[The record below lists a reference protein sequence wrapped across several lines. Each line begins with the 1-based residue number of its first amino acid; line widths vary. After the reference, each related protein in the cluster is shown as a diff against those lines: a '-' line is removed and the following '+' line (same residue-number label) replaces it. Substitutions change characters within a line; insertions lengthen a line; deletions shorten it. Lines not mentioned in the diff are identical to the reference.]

1 MQSEAAWAA
10 YQKGIQKAIPKQA
23 EFLAGIYDERAA
35 IMLLEQ
41 EIEEGLAQSFKSI
54 DEQGK
59 ETFSDLKNAVT
70 GWASSFSSQLNDML
84 WKADTTFRDILR
96 SFAQMITQMII
107 QKQVVEPMLGALF
120 TSAQGNVFDKGRV
133 VPYGK
138 GTIVTRPTVFPMAH
152 GLGLMAEKGPEAVMP
167 LIRTPGGDLGVKTIG
182 GKSEVRDFYIIMQNP
197 VFQDLATQRRVFA
210 NIAAQITEKVAP
222 GAVIRSYD
230 NDGPI
235 RSRVRSRA

>member
-1 MQSEAAWAA
+1 
-10 YQKGIQKAIPKQA
+10 
-23 EFLAGIYDERAA
+23 
-35 IMLLEQ
+35 
-41 EIEEGLAQSFKSI
+41 
-54 DEQGK
+54 
-59 ETFSDLKNAVT
+59 
-70 GWASSFSSQLNDML
+70 ML

-120 TSAQGNVFDKGRV
+120 TSAQGNVFDKGQV
-133 VPYGK
+133 VPYERG
-138 GTIVTRPTVFPMAH
+138 GIVTKPTVFPMA
-152 GLGLMAEKGPEAVMP
+152 GGMGLMGEKGAEAVLP
-167 LIRTPGGDLGVKTIG
+167 LARTPQGDLGVKTTG
-182 GKSEVRDFYIIMQNP
+182 GGVAQDNSVNIIMQNP